1 MKNII
6 SVAATMAALTL
17 STQSFART
25 FICESESGFFG
36 KEHRIVMNDKE
47 NKAMILTRSG
57 EKLELNYEKAQVQSN
72 RWGFNVHASE
82 MINVDWSAPE
92 NQNRCFVWGK
102 HNMNFSLE
110 TEEEI
115 GQNGEFKGTL
125 FISPNFIVK
134 PNVRCRLPHLALPAP
149 VSLKCKLY

>member
-1 MKNII
+1 MKDLII
-6 SVAATMAALTL
+6 LGALVL
-17 STQSFART
+17 SIQVQART

-36 KEHRIVMNDKE
+36 KEHRIIMNDKE
-47 NKAMILTRSG
+47 DKGMILSRSG
-57 EKLELNYEKAQVQSN
+57 EKLEVTYEKAQVQSN

-82 MINVDWSAPE
+82 QITVDWSAPE

-110 TEEEI
+110 TETLI
-115 GQNGEFKGTL
+115 DADHFKGTL

-134 PNVRCRLPHLALPAP
+134 PNVRCGLPHLALPAP
-149 VSLKCKLY
+149 VALKCKLY